1 MVDEWLP
8 IQLKDM
14 SYPEEAV
21 REITDNI
28 NKLEQTISSIGK
40 NTLRKMK
47 EVIPSSGKY
56 SL

>member
-47 EVIPSSGKY
+47 GGDTI
-56 SL
+56 